1 VEILSASY
9 FAWTTASSGYLS
21 PESGGIT
28 SSFFEDAFWKGGST
42 DCGQNGLKLSYMKWI
57 SSSCSRVTLHML
69 RVAFLVQRFASAYFL
84 QETQTKN
91 VTVQLQMTIKMA
103 SYILSF
109 FPQERQRP
117 FVFDLAF
124 WLVHLSLSTVCV
136 SCDWLKAEI
145 TEWLEYTPAK
155 TFVRFIFQVCFH
167 VARFTCLFH
176 FNIILFTIILSEI
189 SWIGELEINAVAK
202 LLLVRSSTDKERPLE
217 ISPFDVCGI
226 LMAVLKGDIL
236 YTEVVFVHE
245 RPPGTKCKW

>member
-1 VEILSASY
+1 MNYGLLGVLVARIGRDNFFLFWRCLLERRIHGLRAKRVEVVVYEVNIIQL
-9 FAWTTASSGYLS
+9 FSGNLAHA
-21 PESGGIT
+21 ESGIFGA
-28 SSFFEDAFWKGGST
+28 AFCFCIFSARNT
-42 DCGQNGLKLSYMKWI
+42 DK
-57 SSSCSRVTLHML
+57 
-69 RVAFLVQRFASAYFL
+69 
-84 QETQTKN
+84 KN